1 MKKISIMIPCYNEV
15 ENVEP
20 MSFAVVNVMEELLVD
35 MIMNS
40 SLLITV
46 LRTVQERN

>member
-20 MSFAVVNVMEELLVD
+20 ISEAVVQVMNEKLPQYDL
-35 MIMNS
+35 
-40 SLLITV
+40 SLIHIL
-46 LRTVQERN
+46 